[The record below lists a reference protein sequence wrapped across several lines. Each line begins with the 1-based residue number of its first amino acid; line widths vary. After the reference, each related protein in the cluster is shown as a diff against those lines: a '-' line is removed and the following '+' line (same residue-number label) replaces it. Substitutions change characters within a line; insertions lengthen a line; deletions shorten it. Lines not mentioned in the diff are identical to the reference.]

1 MKPEFYVMLRG
12 INGPVLTP
20 FTHEQ
25 DALRM
30 AEAELRIMAPHR
42 RTPAGIEVGELV
54 PTAGVV
60 PAPGRYVDGIPFP
73 YSIQI
78 IEGDPVP
85 DELVHAREVA
95 ARRDVKLRALRQGL
109 RDVLAEMGEDGYVN
123 NATVTKRLRALL
135 EE

>member
-1 MKPEFYVMLRG
+1 M
-12 INGPVLTP
+12 
-20 FTHEQ
+20 
-25 DALRM
+25 
-30 AEAELRIMAPHR
+30 
-42 RTPAGIEVGELV
+42 
-54 PTAGVV
+54 
-60 PAPGRYVDGIPFP
+60 
-73 YSIQI
+73 
-78 IEGDPVP
+78 P

>member
-1 MKPEFYVMLRG
+1 MKPLFYVMLRG
-12 INGPVLTP
+12 INGPTLTP

-30 AEAELRIMAPHR
+30 AEVELRVMAPHR
-42 RTPAGIEVGELV
+42 RTPGTIEVGRLV
-54 PTAGVV
+54 PTAHVV
-60 PAPGRYVDGIPFP
+60 PNPGRYVDGIPFP
-73 YSIQI
+73 YSIQC

-95 ARRDVKLRALRQGL
+95 ARRDAKLRALRQGL
-109 RDVLAEMGEDGYVN
+109 RDVLAEMGEDGYMDN
-123 NATVTKRLRALL
+123 TTITKRLRALL